1 MNINSIY
8 TDKTVFLQR
17 LKSIAKYPKSLYL
30 IGKLPSEMRPTVAIV
45 GTRKPTPY
53 GREVAYKLAYDL
65 ARQGVVI
72 VSGLAIG
79 VDAIVHKASLDAG
92 GTTIAVLAGG
102 LDAVHPSSNRELSLN
117 IVQNGGALLSEYP
130 TGITPRKWQFVARN
144 RLESGMSNG
153 VLVIEAASRSG
164 TLQTAAFAKQQ
175 GREVMAVPGNINNPM
190 SEGAN
195 SLIRLGAQLV
205 TSANDVLE
213 KIGQAKQL
221 SLPIDQQDHVLL
233 QLLAQGVNKTEEL
246 QTKSNLEPAKFNEEL
261 TLLELDGRIRSLD
274 GHSWA
279 VT

>member
-8 TDKTVFLQR
+8 TDQVVFLQR

-30 IGKLPSEMRPTVAIV
+30 IGKLPTEIRPTVAII

-79 VDAIVHKASLDAG
+79 VDTVVHKAALDAG
-92 GTTIAVLAGG
+92 GITIAVLAGG
-102 LDAVHPSSNRELSLN
+102 LDTVHPSSNQELSRN
-117 IVQNGGALLSEYP
+117 IVQSGGALLSEYP
-130 TGITPRKWQFVARN
+130 NGITPRKWQFVARN
-144 RLESGMSNG
+144 RIESGMSNG
-153 VLVIEAASRSG
+153 VLVVEAASSSG
-164 TLQTAAFAKQQ
+164 TLQTATFAKQQ
-175 GREVMAVPGNINNPM
+175 GREVMAVPGNITNPM
-190 SEGAN
+190 AEGAN
-195 SLIRLGAQLV
+195 SLIRLGATLV
-205 TSANDVLE
+205 THANDVLE

-221 SLPIDQQDHVLL
+221 TLPLHKQDHILL
-233 QLLAQGVNKTEEL
+233 RLLANGVNKTEDL

-274 GHSWA
+274 GHSWVVA
-279 VT
+279 